1 MANQILYGFHN
12 LQDLYNER
20 VTEVGV
26 GTVNTAI
33 SQAVAEHNKQMDS
46 LMNFFVTRTTN
57 FKTRFQSI
65 TGARLQPIE
74 ESGRALPIKPSGKY
88 DLAFPIEMGGTAWG
102 YNYVTGEKLTVGE
115 VARTQATLQMADS
128 RWLRDKLLASLFTN
142 TNRTF
147 VDPEHGSLTV
157 LPIAN
162 GDSQVYHLTAG
173 SDMGAT
179 STHFIAEDAAI
190 ADAANP
196 YPTIYER
203 LMQHPEN
210 GGQVVM
216 FISTAQVATTKALA
230 NFVEVADPNIN
241 PGSTTATLSGSLG
254 ATLPGDLL
262 GYVDGVWIVEWR
274 SLPTNYG
281 IAVTTEGEK
290 PIAMREDVE
299 PSLRGFKQVGE
310 RNDHPWYE
318 KQFMRRAGFGAW
330 NRAGALV
337 YYFGADTYAI
347 PTGYT
352 APTV

>member
-26 GTVNTAI
+26 DVVNTAI
-33 SQAVAEHNKQMDS
+33 AQAVEEQNRQIDS
-46 LMNFFVTRTTN
+46 LVNFFVQRTTN
-57 FKTRFQSI
+57 FKTRFQSV
-65 TGARLQPIE
+65 TGARLQPLD

-88 DLAFPIEMGGTAWG
+88 DVAFPIETGGTAWG
-102 YNYVTGEKLTVGE
+102 YNYITGQKLTVGE
-115 VARTQATLQMADS
+115 VARMTQTMNMADS
-128 RWLRDKLLASLFTN
+128 RWLRDKLLAALFTN

-162 GDSQVYHLTAG
+162 GDSQVYQTLSGA
-173 SDMGAT
+173 DLGAT
-179 STHFIAEDAAI
+179 SNHFLAEADAI

-196 YPTIYER
+196 YPEIYST

-216 FISTAQVATTKALA
+216 FISPTISTTTKNLA
-230 NFVEVADPNIN
+230 NFTEVPDPNIT
-241 PGSTTATLSGSLG
+241 PGNATATLTGSLG
-254 ATLPGDLL
+254 AALPGDLL

-274 SLPTNYG
+274 SLPDNYG
-281 IAVTTEGEK
+281 IAVTTEGDK
-290 PIAMREDVE
+290 PLAMREDME
-299 PSLRGFKQVGE
+299 ASLRGFKQVGE

-318 KQFMRRAGFGAW
+318 RQYMRRAGFGAW
-330 NRAGALV
+330 SRAGALV
-337 YYFGADTYAI
+337 KRFGNDTYAI